1 MCSSVSGSI
10 VNEKGTVV
18 IATLLSGN
26 SFNVKQ
32 LLLYLVFGVAVACM
46 IDIFFATASPLLY
59 SASHKQS
66 APSEMWAERTRYFA
80 PSWRPSVPVSIP
92 MRKGGIQKRIG
103 IEVPFHRNVK
113 ITLSF
118 ANHLADK
125 KQVAV
130 VLNGVRLDVG
140 SFTRN
145 NNSLIFFASSDVTPG
160 VAWIEAV
167 GEGDLFIENIKVA
180 SIPSTVQ
187 WLFGIIAALFFIVA
201 TLFKKRLGGESN
213 LTIPESIPNIF
224 GPAAGATL
232 FIAIIMATLVSS
244 EKEWVEENKI
254 TDLPSAIDQEVAN
267 LVSHGPP
274 TGPLIYYSRGEQ
286 SSADRDRH
294 RVVTQYALAPW
305 MFVAKKKEIALLK
318 KERDPDSSKIFHL
331 SVSVIETDWGGKSR

>member
-1 MCSSVSGSI
+1 MTS
-10 VNEKGTVV
+10 
-18 IATLLSGN
+18 N

-32 LLLYLVFGVAVACM
+32 LLPYLVFGVAVACM
-46 IDIFFATASPLLY
+46 IDIFLATASPLLFTTN
-59 SASHKQS
+59 HKQS
-66 APSEMWAERTRYFA
+66 APSETWTERTRYFA
-80 PSWRPSVPVSIP
+80 PAWRPSIPASLP
-92 MRKGGIQKRIG
+92 MRKGGMQKRIG
-103 IEVPFHRNVK
+103 IEVPFHRDVK

-118 ANHLADK
+118 ANRLADE

-130 VLNGVRLDVG
+130 VLNGVSLDVG
-140 SFTRN
+140 SFTKN
-145 NNSLIFFASSDVTPG
+145 NNALTFFAPSDVTPG

-167 GEGDLFIENIKVA
+167 GEGDLFIENIKVT

-187 WLFGIIAALFFIVA
+187 WLSGIIAALLFIGVA
-201 TLFKKRLGGESN
+201 LIDRGSGGDANLPVPASFRKTL
-213 LTIPESIPNIF
+213 

-232 FIAIIMATLVSS
+232 FIAVVMATLFLS
-244 EKEWVEENKI
+244 EAEWVEENKI

-274 TGPLIYYSRGEQ
+274 TEHLIYYSRGEQ

-318 KERDPDSSKIFHL
+318 EGRDPASSKIFHL